1 VQPPLPLRLL
11 WLLLQVRQLCSLRL
25 PLRLLGLLLVQPPAA
40 AAAAVAA
47 LLVRLPPCSL
57 RLPLRL
63 LGLCCGCSLRLPL
76 QLLWLLL
83 LVLRLCSL
91 LQR

>member
-1 VQPPLPLRLL
+1 MCNLRLPPRLL
-11 WLLLQVRQLCSLRL
+11 WLLSWCGFLRAASGCRCGCWGCCS
-25 PLRLLGLLLVQPPAA
+25 
-40 AAAAVAA
+40 
-47 LLVRLPPCSL
+47 
-57 RLPLRL
+57 
-63 LGLCCGCSLRLPL
+63 CCGCSLRLPL